1 MDHRGDPQAKYPEW
15 RVWDSWI
22 LSKLYGGSS
31 KGGALEVD
39 QYQATHPI
47 EVAVNHPSEVQEI
60 FDDLSASV
68 PRTVPHHGF
77 FGDVFEVKWYAMIF
91 YGIKSWRNDNTTY

>member
-1 MDHRGDPQAKYPEW
+1 
-15 RVWDSWI
+15 
-22 LSKLYGGSS
+22 
-31 KGGALEVD
+31 VD

-77 FGDVFEVKWYAMIF
+77 FGDVFEVK
-91 YGIKSWRNDNTTY
+91 